1 MMMMRSPIVATNVDA
16 ILNLIK
22 DRRNGLLISED
33 DYKEVANVISKL
45 YDNEELI
52 LKLTKNAYNDLI
64 RKFDIKLVAKN
75 HENLLRELLL

>member
-1 MMMMRSPIVATNVDA
+1 MRSPIVATNVDA

-22 DRRNGLLISED
+22 DRRNGLLISEY

>member
-1 MMMMRSPIVATNVDA
+1 MMMRSPIVATNVDA

>member
-1 MMMMRSPIVATNVDA
+1 MMRSPIVATNVDA

>member
-1 MMMMRSPIVATNVDA
+1 MMRSHIVATNVDA

>member
-1 MMMMRSPIVATNVDA
+1 MMRSPIVATNVDA

-52 LKLTKNAYNDLI
+52 LKLTKMLTMIWLGNSI
-64 RKFDIKLVAKN
+64 
-75 HENLLRELLL
+75 

>member
-1 MMMMRSPIVATNVDA
+1 MMMRSPIVATNVDA

-33 DYKEVANVISKL
+33 DYKEVPNVISKL

>member
-1 MMMMRSPIVATNVDA
+1 MMMRSPIVATNVDA

-22 DRRNGLLISED
+22 DRRNGLLISEY

>member
-1 MMMMRSPIVATNVDA
+1 MRSPIVATNVDA

-52 LKLTKNAYNDLI
+52 LKLTKKCLQ
-64 RKFDIKLVAKN
+64 
-75 HENLLRELLL
+75 

>member
-1 MMMMRSPIVATNVDA
+1 MRSPIVATNVDA